1 MFGASTGDVDW
12 GRLLVAIRDRPAKIT
27 FGISRYFGVTV
38 DHLAGSALRSSSDIV
53 LLSRDVGEGPSS
65 DSCSAANTILYSIT
79 SSARA
84 RKHPLVS
91 HPRNDAMRLIKFE
104 PGTVFGEK
112 PQRRYSQGPL
122 RRIAKVT
129 TPMVR

>member
-1 MFGASTGDVDW
+1 MTSGLSSTPGLGEIGERV
-12 GRLLVAIRDRPAKIT
+12 RLL
-27 FGISRYFGVTV
+27 
-38 DHLAGSALRSSSDIV
+38 
-53 LLSRDVGEGPSS
+53 PSS

-112 PQRRYSQGPL
+112 SQRRYSQGPL

>member
-1 MFGASTGDVDW
+1 MQ
-12 GRLLVAIRDRPAKIT
+12 
-27 FGISRYFGVTV
+27 
-38 DHLAGSALRSSSDIV
+38 RSKHD
-53 LLSRDVGEGPSS
+53 
-65 DSCSAANTILYSIT
+65 LYSIT

-104 PGTVFGEK
+104 SGTVFGEK
-112 PQRRYSQGPL
+112 SQRRYLQGPL

-129 TPMVR
+129 PPMMK

>member
-1 MFGASTGDVDW
+1 MHVRYPAYCRLKPDIASSPKTC
-12 GRLLVAIRDRPAKIT
+12 T
-27 FGISRYFGVTV
+27 
-38 DHLAGSALRSSSDIV
+38 
-53 LLSRDVGEGPSS
+53 SS

-122 RRIAKVT
+122 RRIAQVT

>member
-1 MFGASTGDVDW
+1 MSETGQSRRFGDV
-12 GRLLVAIRDRPAKIT
+12 RA
-27 FGISRYFGVTV
+27 S
-38 DHLAGSALRSSSDIV
+38 SALALNADIHHKTRHV
-53 LLSRDVGEGPSS
+53 SKVPSS

-112 PQRRYSQGPL
+112 SQRRYSQGPL